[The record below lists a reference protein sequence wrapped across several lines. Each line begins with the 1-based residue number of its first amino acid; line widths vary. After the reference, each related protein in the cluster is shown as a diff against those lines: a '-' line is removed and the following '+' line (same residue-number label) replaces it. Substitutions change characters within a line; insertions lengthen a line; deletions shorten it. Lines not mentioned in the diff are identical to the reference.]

1 MDDYSEMRTQLK
13 NRDDRRCEGLSA
25 LSRGI
30 VGSARGPAKV
40 IFHFFLRGWCGL
52 FSDPPECRFHE
63 NADRCRLPPG
73 RPGGGSGG
81 PYRKFDAF
89 GLLRARARMH
99 KLQGCGDLGVGVA
112 SRTRNGG
119 MVLGAGEFGGRG
131 CLWEDFDIF
140 CFVGRCQTSFF

>member
-1 MDDYSEMRTQLK
+1 MVRPGA
-13 NRDDRRCEGLSA
+13 RRRFSSTFFCVDGVGVFLTPPNAA
-25 LSRGI
+25 LA
-30 VGSARGPAKV
+30 V
-40 IFHFFLRGWCGL
+40 
-52 FSDPPECRFHE
+52 
-63 NADRCRLPPG
+63 ADRCRLPPG

-119 MVLGAGEFGGRG
+119 MVLGAGEFGAGG
-131 CLWEDFDIF
+131 VFGKILIFFVLWGDVKQEQGTFE
-140 CFVGRCQTSFF
+140 VFFAF